1 MTAQTTPPRFG
12 ASPAEWDHFTLM
24 LGLTADLLPVVSNP
38 QAEISPE
45 SKMRD
50 LGKTPSRYNGQRKVG
65 GIAKWTQQQS
75 TDADTARWARE
86 PDYGICIQTRLVR
99 AIDVDVPDQAL
110 AQAIGLF
117 IDDWSFAQGFYLPQ
131 RARANSGRFLLAFTL
146 PGQMAKRALRVEGG
160 IIEFLA
166 TGQQF
171 IAAGTHPSGARYE
184 WAGGLPDEF
193 PVLDIGQFEALW
205 SALDQRFSIEPATEG
220 KVSTKLDRLRQA
232 THADPVAAH
241 LFITS
246 RVRSQDREGRLHI
259 VCPWEDQHTSASH
272 DGDTSTTYWPAHTGG
287 YVNGHF
293 KCLHAHCAARSDG
306 EFKAAI
312 GYVDDTMADFEVL
325 ADQLAVDAGAG
336 GLDDFDDYGDAGE
349 HTRVEDAEVAAVETP
364 SKWRPVPAG
373 EFAARPAPRWII
385 KGILP
390 RAELV
395 VLFGESGSGKSFAAL
410 DMAGA
415 IARGVDWRGHRTKQG
430 RVVYIAAEGAGGFR
444 NRLVAYASREG
455 IALDEIPLQV
465 IPMAPNL
472 LEKAEVIDVARAIG
486 RCDVVIVDTF
496 AQTTA
501 GANEN
506 SGEDIGRALAHCK
519 GIHRATGA
527 VVLLVHH
534 AGKDLTKGARGWS
547 GLRAAADAEIEVSRQ
562 DPVRMLRMSKQKDGE
577 DGLKFYFDLT
587 QVPIGVDE
595 DGDIITSCVMNFE
608 VSAPVAQQKG
618 PKLNQWETIVM
629 ATVTTIGEAQSS
641 GIEKKAVVDE
651 AFGQYQ
657 KDGGTE
663 KRAREMLNRAI
674 GTLEKKGYFGI
685 EDGCIDLLGADL

>member
-1 MTAQTTPPRFG
+1 M
-12 ASPAEWDHFTLM
+12 
-24 LGLTADLLPVVSNP
+24 
-38 QAEISPE
+38 
-45 SKMRD
+45 
-50 LGKTPSRYNGQRKVG
+50 
-65 GIAKWTQQQS
+65 
-75 TDADTARWARE
+75 
-86 PDYGICIQTRLVR
+86 
-99 AIDVDVPDQAL
+99 
-110 AQAIGLF
+110 
-117 IDDWSFAQGFYLPQ
+117 
-131 RARANSGRFLLAFTL
+131 
-146 PGQMAKRALRVEGG
+146 
-160 IIEFLA
+160 
-166 TGQQF
+166 
-171 IAAGTHPSGARYE
+171 
-184 WAGGLPDEF
+184 
-193 PVLDIGQFEALW
+193 
-205 SALDQRFSIEPATEG
+205 
-220 KVSTKLDRLRQA
+220 
-232 THADPVAAH
+232 
-241 LFITS
+241 
-246 RVRSQDREGRLHI
+246 
-259 VCPWEDQHTSASH
+259 
-272 DGDTSTTYWPAHTGG
+272 
-287 YVNGHF
+287 
-293 KCLHAHCAARSDG
+293 
-306 EFKAAI
+306 
-312 GYVDDTMADFEVL
+312 
-325 ADQLAVDAGAG
+325 
-336 GLDDFDDYGDAGE
+336 
-349 HTRVEDAEVAAVETP
+349 
-364 SKWRPVPAG
+364 
-373 EFAARPAPRWII
+373 
-385 KGILP
+385 
-390 RAELV
+390 
-395 VLFGESGSGKSFAAL
+395 
-410 DMAGA
+410 
-415 IARGVDWRGHRTKQG
+415 
-430 RVVYIAAEGAGGFR
+430 
-444 NRLVAYASREG
+444 AYASREG